1 MSTNGVNNSGSSSM
15 MIWQSEAALAAEL
28 GGDVNAQV
36 AAMMLKHGHD
46 KRANAREMRHSEED
60 RLRSFEGQQVAKLR
74 EQAKHV
80 LEAATRAAYG
90 KIASGGLQVAAGA
103 VTIGSAGASARADAA
118 GKAAN
123 DATEKAAKEAANRAQ
138 EIAQTSADRANGL
151 AMAFRG
157 AGTGA
162 EGGTELWAASANAAG
177 KRAEIASTEASH
189 RGAETKRRMDDLRDE
204 EQGASEIIKR
214 TFDFLK
220 EAGEAKAGIER
231 ATLASRV

>member
-90 KIASGGLQVAAGA
+90 KIASGGLQVAYQY
-103 VTIGSAGASARADAA
+103 DL
-118 GKAAN
+118 
-123 DATEKAAKEAANRAQ
+123 
-138 EIAQTSADRANGL
+138 DRPL
-151 AMAFRG
+151 E
-157 AGTGA
+157 TLA
-162 EGGTELWAASANAAG
+162 EGTLLLSL
-177 KRAEIASTEASH
+177 IH
-189 RGAETKRRMDDLRDE
+189 I
-204 EQGASEIIKR
+204 SEPTR
-214 TFDFLK
+214 PY
-220 EAGEAKAGIER
+220 
-231 ATLASRV
+231 